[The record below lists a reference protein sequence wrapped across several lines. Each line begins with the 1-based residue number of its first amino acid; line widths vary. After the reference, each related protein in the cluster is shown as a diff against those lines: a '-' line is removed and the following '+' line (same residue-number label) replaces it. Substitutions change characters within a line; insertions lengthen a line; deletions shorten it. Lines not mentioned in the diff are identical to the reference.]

1 MKRRM
6 LSMLAVMVSSVC
18 DGAFHTCMAGAGRLA
33 QQRLAEDHSDYL
45 GRNLV
50 RMILTLAPT
59 SANGKQLNEWI
70 GDEAKIPPP
79 DQSME
84 DGGNASAEYLS
95 KVAGNLMQA
104 GSARKGLVGLLFST
118 IVRRLNPS
126 KWQALVA
133 IIEAE
138 KEKRQVNFTALL
150 KAANTPDRVRKLR
163 TRGRIGPA
171 QDRQLVEAWHPLV
184 RPERKKKRA
193 RKKMPTAPAGGW
205 SYSKM
210 SLPATGTLGAD
221 GMTVAVFDRQVN
233 SEHNTVTLESGAEK
247 KRRKKK

>member
-104 GSARKGLVGLLFST
+104 GSARKGLVGLSFST

-163 TRGRIGPA
+163 TRGRIGPC
-171 QDRQLVEAWHPLV
+171 P
-184 RPERKKKRA
+184 RPSIGRGVAPFGKA
-193 RKKMPTAPAGGW
+193 REK
-205 SYSKM
+205 
-210 SLPATGTLGAD
+210 
-221 GMTVAVFDRQVN
+221 
-233 SEHNTVTLESGAEK
+233 EK
-247 KRRKKK
+247 KGKKEDAHRSCRWVEL